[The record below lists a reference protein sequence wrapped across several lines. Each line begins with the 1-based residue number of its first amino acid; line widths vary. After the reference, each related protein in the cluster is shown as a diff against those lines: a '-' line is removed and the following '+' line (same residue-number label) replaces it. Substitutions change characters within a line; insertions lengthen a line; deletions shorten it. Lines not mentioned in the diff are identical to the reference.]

1 MNCHLAENQLGPFL
15 KHGPAFPPF
24 IASLFMKSMRVPHS
38 LLIQDDCNQNLK
50 IVFEVPLI
58 CQNISSQFDQ
68 IGIAKYKIK
77 QNDVAMHVEM
87 IKLFKVQVGLT
98 RVDQIKCQMCT
109 YDLKRT
115 WQKVKTAKDFF
126 SLDGTAMLRLNAVSV
141 QSAF

>member
-109 YDLKRT
+109 YDLFVLFGPTLAAMCKQCAIPVT
-115 WQKVKTAKDFF
+115 QKAGKATLSF
-126 SLDGTAMLRLNAVSV
+126 
-141 QSAF
+141 